1 MRTITI
7 SCLILLSQFAYAQN
21 QFNPDQDLRK
31 GRLYFYWGWNWD
43 QFSKSDINFTGTDYD
58 FTLSN
63 VVAND
68 RQSPFAFNIYLNPA
82 NMTIPQYNFRVGYF
96 IKNNWDISFGIDHMK
111 YVMQNDQTVG
121 ISGHITNTGTEYDGD
136 YSGEDIVLTKDF
148 LQFEHT
154 DGLNYGN
161 LEVRRSDQIFDF
173 NKTKINFTGGL
184 GFGLLIPRTN
194 TTLLNKERYD
204 EFHFSGYGLHAVA
217 GINVAFFNKFFV
229 QSEIKGGFIDMPDI
243 RTTNSTSDKG
253 SQNFFFSQINV
264 VIGGIINLNKK
275 TKAPSD

>member
-1 MRTITI
+1 
-7 SCLILLSQFAYAQN
+7 
-21 QFNPDQDLRK
+21 
-31 GRLYFYWGWNWD
+31 LYFYWGWNWD
-43 QFSKSDINFTGTDYD
+43 QFSKSDIRFTGTDYD
-58 FTLSN
+58 FTLSK

-111 YVMQNDQTVG
+111 YVMQNDQTVE
-121 ISGHITNTGTEYDGD
+121 ISGNIKNTGTEYDGD

-194 TTLLNKERYD
+194 TTLLNNERYD
-204 EFHFSGYGLHAVA
+204 EFHFAGYGLHAVA
-217 GINVAFFNKFFV
+217 GINVTFFNKFFV

-253 SQNFFFSQINV
+253 RQDFFFSQINV

-275 TKAPSD
+275 TKVPSD